1 VDGGRPFD
9 LALNDALA
17 GLADADR
24 RLAHELAAGTLRAA
38 GVLDTSIA
46 PYVRDGWEHVPPRI
60 RNLLR
65 LGAYQLTALD
75 RIPPHAAVATTVS
88 LAREVAGARTAG
100 FVNAVLRRVAEEAPR
115 VVPGR
120 ASHPGWL
127 VSRWT
132 ARFGPEDAAKLMT
145 WNDTR
150 PRLVTQPARWSAEE
164 QSAKWQSAKIEFEGA
179 PYDAGL
185 IPLLGTRAGHGPA
198 PTEGSRLPADVSRL
212 TSHVS
217 RLQDLPGY
225 SEGGWFVQDV
235 AQALVIRYFRIPAG
249 SVIYDAAAAPG
260 GKTMA
265 MGRTARA
272 VIAGDLRRD
281 RVKRLRENLTRA
293 GSGRE
298 YPIVADASEPP
309 VRPVDAVVLDA
320 PCLGTGVL
328 ARHPEARWRVNE
340 DALGRLVAAS
350 RDLLHSLAPVVR
362 PGGLLCFSTC
372 SLEPEENE
380 MQIEEFLRD
389 DPRFRREPSR
399 DMPAD
404 LLSPSGDLTLLPQ
417 RHQTDG
423 AYAARLRR
431 HA

>member
-1 VDGGRPFD
+1 MDGGRPFD
-9 LALNDALA
+9 LALDDALA
-17 GLADADR
+17 GLPDADR
-24 RLAHELAAGTLRAA
+24 RLAHELAAGTIRAA
-38 GVLDTSIA
+38 GVLDTAIA
-46 PYVRDGWEHVPPRI
+46 PYVRQGWERVPTSI
-60 RNLLR
+60 RNVLR

-88 LAREVAGARTAG
+88 LAREVAGDRTAG

-132 ARFGPEDAAKLMT
+132 ARYGPEDAAKLMA

-150 PRLVTQPARWSAEE
+150 PRLVTQPARWSDEE
-164 QSAKWQSAKIEFEGA
+164 HRAQWHGAQVAFEEA
-179 PYDAGL
+179 PYGAGL
-185 IPLLGTRAGHGPA
+185 FP
-198 PTEGSRLPADVSRL
+198 DVSAFRL
-212 TSHVS
+212 TAHGS

-225 SEGGWFVQDV
+225 AEGGWFVQE
-235 AQALVIRYFRIPAG
+235 ASQSLVVRFFDIPPG
-249 SVIYDAAAAPG
+249 SVVYDACAAPG
-260 GKTMA
+260 GKTIA
-265 MGRTARA
+265 MGRTARL
-272 VIAGDLRRD
+272 VVAGDLRRD
-281 RVKRLRENLTRA
+281 RVKRLRENLRRA

-298 YPIVADASEPP
+298 HPIIADASEPS
-309 VRPVDAVVLDA
+309 VKPVDVVVLDA
-320 PCLGTGVL
+320 PCLGTGVF

-340 DALGRLVAAS
+340 AALGRLVTES
-350 RDLLHSLAPVVR
+350 GDLLRALAGRVR

-372 SLEPEENE
+372 SLEPEENQ

-399 DMPAD
+399 GMPDD
-404 LLSPSGDLTLLPQ
+404 LLSPAGDLTVLPQ
-417 RHQTDG
+417 RHQMDG

-431 HA
+431 QA

>member
-9 LALNDALA
+9 LALDDALT
-17 GLADADR
+17 GLPDADR

-46 PYVRDGWEHVPPRI
+46 PYVRDGWERVPPRI
-60 RNLLR
+60 RNILR

-75 RIPPHAAVATTVS
+75 RVPAHAAVATTVS
-88 LAREVAGARTAG
+88 LAREVGGARTAG
-100 FVNAVLRRVAEEAPR
+100 FVNAVLRRVAEDAPR
-115 VVPGR
+115 IVPGR

-132 ARFGPEDAAKLMT
+132 AHFGPEDAAKLMT

-150 PRLVTQPARWSAEE
+150 PRLVTQPARWSEE
-164 QSAKWQSAKIEFEGA
+164 VQRAKWQSAKLEFEEA
-179 PYDAGL
+179 PYGAGL
-185 IPLLGTRAGHGPA
+185 LPSLATRDSRPA
-198 PTEGSRLPADVSRL
+198 TPSRV
-212 TSHVS
+212 
-217 RLQDLPGY
+217 QDLPGY
-225 SEGGWFVQDV
+225 AEGGWFVQDV
-235 AQALVIRYFRIPAG
+235 AQAIVVRYFDIPPG
-249 SVIYDAAAAPG
+249 SVVYDACAAPG
-260 GKTMA
+260 GKTIA
-265 MGRTARA
+265 MGRDARL
-272 VIAGDLRRD
+272 VVAGDLRRD
-281 RVKRLRENLTRA
+281 RVRRLRENLARA

-298 YPIVADASEPP
+298 HPIVADASEPP

-340 DALGRLVAAS
+340 DALHRLVAAS
-350 RDLLHSLAPVVR
+350 RELLHALARVVR

-389 DPRFRREPSR
+389 DPRFRREPAR
-399 DMPAD
+399 GMPAD
-404 LLSPSGDLTLLPQ
+404 LLSPLGDLTLLPQ
-417 RHQTDG
+417 HHQTDG
-423 AYAARLRR
+423 AFAARLRR
-431 HA
+431 EA

>member
-9 LALNDALA
+9 LALDDALA
-17 GLADADR
+17 GLPDADR
-24 RLAHELAAGTLRAA
+24 RLAHELAAGTIRAA
-38 GVLDTSIA
+38 GVLDTAIA
-46 PYVRDGWEHVPPRI
+46 PYVRQGWERVPTRI
-60 RNLLR
+60 RNVLR

-88 LAREVAGARTAG
+88 LAREVAGDRTAG

-132 ARFGPEDAAKLMT
+132 ARFGPEEAAKLMV

-150 PRLVTQPARWSAEE
+150 PRLVTQPARWSDEE
-164 QSAKWQSAKIEFEGA
+164 HSAQWHRAQVAFETA
-179 PYDAGL
+179 PFDAGL
-185 IPLLGTRAGHGPA
+185 VPDLAGF
-198 PTEGSRLPADVSRL
+198 RL
-212 TSHVS
+212 TSQVS

-225 SEGGWFVQDV
+225 AEGGWFVQE
-235 AQALVIRYFRIPAG
+235 ASQALVVRFFDIPPG
-249 SVIYDAAAAPG
+249 SVIYDACAAPG
-260 GKTMA
+260 GKTIA
-265 MGRTARA
+265 MGRTARL
-272 VIAGDLRRD
+272 VVAGDLRRD
-281 RVKRLRENLTRA
+281 RVKRLRENLRRA

-298 YPIVADASEPP
+298 HPIIADASEPS
-309 VRPVDAVVLDA
+309 VKPVDVVVLDA
-320 PCLGTGVL
+320 PCLGTGVF

-340 DALGRLVAAS
+340 DALGRLVTES
-350 RDLLHSLAPVVR
+350 GDLLRALAGRVR

-399 DMPAD
+399 GMPDD
-404 LLSPSGDLTLLPQ
+404 LLSPEGDLTVLPQ
-417 RHQTDG
+417 RHQMDG

-431 HA
+431 QG

>member
-1 VDGGRPFD
+1 MDGGRPFD
-9 LALNDALA
+9 LALADALA
-17 GLADADR
+17 GLPDADR

-46 PYVRDGWEHVPPRI
+46 PFVRDGWERVPTRI
-60 RNLLR
+60 RNILR

-88 LAREVAGARTAG
+88 LAREVAGPRTAR

-132 ARFGPEDAAKLMT
+132 ARYGPEAAAWLMT

-150 PRLVTQPARWSAEE
+150 PRLVTQPARWSPEE
-164 QSAKWQSAKIEFEGA
+164 QRAEWQKANVVFEEA
-179 PYDAGL
+179 PYGAGL
-185 IPLLGTRAGHGPA
+185 MPDLP
-198 PTEGSRLPADVSRL
+198 GSRLTAHGSRL
-212 TSHVS
+212 T
-217 RLQDLPGY
+217 DLPGY
-225 SEGGWFVQDV
+225 NEGGWFVQET
-235 AQALVIRYFRIPAG
+235 AQALVVRYFDIPAG
-249 SVIYDAAAAPG
+249 SVIYDACAAPG
-260 GKTMA
+260 GKTIAMA
-265 MGRTARA
+265 RTART
-272 VIAGDLRRD
+272 VLAGDLRRD
-281 RVKRLRENLTRA
+281 RVRRLRENLARA

-298 YPIVADASEPP
+298 HPVVADALHPP
-309 VRPVDAVVLDA
+309 VRPIDAVVLDA

-328 ARHPEARWRVNE
+328 ARHPEARWRVNPE
-340 DALGRLVAAS
+340 ALARLVAAS
-350 RDLLHSLAPVVR
+350 HALLRALAEVVR

-389 DPRFRREPSR
+389 DPRFRREPGGG
-399 DMPAD
+399 MPAD
-404 LLSPSGDLTLLPQ
+404 LLTASGDLALLPQ
-417 RHQTDG
+417 THQTDG
-423 AYAARLRR
+423 AFAARLRR
-431 HA
+431 SV

>member
-1 VDGGRPFD
+1 MDGGRPFD
-9 LALNDALA
+9 LALDDALA

-46 PYVRDGWEHVPPRI
+46 PYVRDGWERVPARI
-60 RNLLR
+60 RNILR

-88 LAREVAGARTAG
+88 LAREVGGARTAG

-115 VVPGR
+115 VIPGR

-132 ARFGPEDAAKLMT
+132 ARFGPEDAAKLMV

-150 PRLVTQPARWSAEE
+150 PRLVTQPARWSVEE
-164 QSAKWQSAKIEFEGA
+164 QRAGWQRAKVAFEEA
-179 PYDAGL
+179 PYGAGIMPFL
-185 IPLLGTRAGHGPA
+185 ATRD
-198 PTEGSRLPADVSRL
+198 SRLATPRI
-212 TSHVS
+212 
-217 RLQDLPGY
+217 QDLPGY
-225 SEGGWFVQDV
+225 ADGGWFVQET
-235 AQALVIRYFRIPAG
+235 AQALVVRYFDIPAG
-249 SVIYDAAAAPG
+249 SVVYDACAAPG
-260 GKTMA
+260 GKTIA
-265 MGRTARA
+265 MGRTART

-281 RVKRLRENLTRA
+281 RVRRLRENLLRA

-298 YPIVADASEPP
+298 HPLVADANEPP
-309 VRPVDAVVLDA
+309 VRPVDVVVLDA

-328 ARHPEARWRVNE
+328 ARHPEARWRVNAE
-340 DALGRLVAAS
+340 ALDRLVAAS
-350 RDLLHSLAPVVR
+350 RDLLDTLAGVVR

-380 MQIEEFLRD
+380 MQIERFLREH
-389 DPRFRREPSR
+389 PEFSREPGSG
-399 DMPAD
+399 MPAE
-404 LLSPSGDLTLLPQ
+404 LLSPAGDLTLLPQ
-417 RHQTDG
+417 RHGTDG
-423 AYAARLRR
+423 AFASRLRR
-431 HA
+431 QA

>member
-1 VDGGRPFD
+1 MDGGRPFD
-9 LALNDALA
+9 LALDDALA

-24 RLAHELAAGTLRAA
+24 RLAHELAAGTIRAA
-38 GVLDTSIA
+38 GVLDTAIA
-46 PYVRDGWEHVPPRI
+46 PYVKQGWERVPTRI
-60 RNLLR
+60 RNVLR

-88 LAREVAGARTAG
+88 LAREVAGDRTAG

-132 ARFGPEDAAKLMT
+132 ARFGPEEAAKLMA
-145 WNDTR
+145 WDDTR
-150 PRLVTQPARWSAEE
+150 PRLVTQPARWSTEE
-164 QSAKWQSAKIEFEGA
+164 HGAQWRRAQVAFETA
-179 PYDAGL
+179 PFDAGL
-185 IPLLGTRAGHGPA
+185 IPSLGRAGQDPA
-198 PTEGSRLPADVSRL
+198 PAK
-212 TSHVS
+212 
-217 RLQDLPGY
+217 LQELPGY
-225 SEGGWFVQDV
+225 AEGGWFVQE
-235 AQALVIRYFRIPAG
+235 ASQSLVVRFFEIPPG
-249 SVIYDAAAAPG
+249 SIVYDACAAPG
-260 GKTMA
+260 GKTIA
-265 MGRTARA
+265 MGRTAKLVVA
-272 VIAGDLRRD
+272 ADLRRD
-281 RVKRLRENLTRA
+281 RVKRLRENLARA

-298 YPIVADASEPP
+298 HPIIADASEPP
-309 VRPVDAVVLDA
+309 VLPLDVVVLDA

-340 DALGRLVAAS
+340 EALARLVTES
-350 RDLLHSLAPVVR
+350 GDLLRALAERVR

-399 DMPAD
+399 GMPDD
-404 LLSPSGDLTLLPQ
+404 LLSPAGDLTVLPQ
-417 RHQTDG
+417 RHQMDG

-431 HA
+431 QG

>member
-9 LALNDALA
+9 LALDDALA

-24 RLAHELAAGTLRAA
+24 RLAHELAAGTLRTA

-46 PYVRDGWEHVPPRI
+46 PFIRDGWERVPTRI
-60 RNLLR
+60 RNILR

-88 LAREVAGARTAG
+88 LAREVAGPRTAG
-100 FVNAVLRRVAEEAPR
+100 FVNAVLRRVSEEAPR

-132 ARFGPEDAAKLMT
+132 ARYGPEAAAQLMT

-150 PRLVTQPARWSAEE
+150 PRLVTQPARWNTEE
-164 QSAKWQSAKIEFEGA
+164 QRAKWQRANVAFEEA
-179 PYDAGL
+179 PFGAGL
-185 IPLLGTRAGHGPA
+185 LPFVATRD
-198 PTEGSRLPADVSRL
+198 SRLATPRIK
-212 TSHVS
+212 
-217 RLQDLPGY
+217 DLEGY
-225 SEGGWFVQDV
+225 TEGGWFVQDV
-235 AQALVIRYFRIPAG
+235 AQALVVRYFAIPAD
-249 SVIYDAAAAPG
+249 SVIYDACAAPG
-260 GKTMA
+260 GKTIA
-265 MGRTARA
+265 LGRTAGA
-272 VIAGDLRRD
+272 VVAGDLRRD
-281 RVKRLRENLTRA
+281 RVRRLRENLARA

-298 YPIVADASEPP
+298 HPIVADAMHPP
-309 VRPVDAVVLDA
+309 IRPVDAVVLDA

-328 ARHPEARWRVNE
+328 ARHPEARWRVSA
-340 DALGRLVAAS
+340 DALARLIAAS
-350 RDLLHSLAPVVR
+350 RGLLRAVAEVVR

-399 DMPAD
+399 GMPAD
-404 LLSPSGDLTLLPQ
+404 LLTASGDLALLPQ
-417 RHQTDG
+417 RHHTDG
-423 AYAARLRR
+423 AFAARLRR
-431 HA
+431 EE